1 MRFRPKLSKIATTN
15 HNCIQFKGNIVCLLS
30 NCVWNS
36 RAKRF
41 EPNQIME
48 ILPANHCYSS
58 SQWKFSSWQAWL
70 LWTRSNQLVLF
81 PFLGPGV
88 PIWTSRWHLIWLLQE
103 FAHSRIIIWVGW
115 QWNVY
120 IVFQKPA
127 CVQFFAIGCLWF
139 PNREPGPLAQHW
151 LSKSIE
157 SILYVFCICWLG

>member
-15 HNCIQFKGNIVCLLS
+15 HNCIQFKGNIVCFLS
-30 NCVWNS
+30 HCVWNS
-36 RAKRF
+36 RARWF
-41 EPNQIME
+41 EPNQKKT
-48 ILPANHCYSS
+48 LPANHCYSS

-115 QWNVY
+115 LWYVY

-139 PNREPGPLAQHW
+139 PNREPGPLAQHCNG
-151 LSKSIE
+151 
-157 SILYVFCICWLG
+157 YQN

>member
-1 MRFRPKLSKIATTN
+1 MQRSVLA
-15 HNCIQFKGNIVCLLS
+15 L

-36 RAKRF
+36 RAKGV

-81 PFLGPGV
+81 PFLGSGA

-103 FAHSRIIIWVGW
+103 FAHSKIIIWVGW
-115 QWNVY
+115 LWYVY
-120 IVFQKPA
+120 IAPKTSMFAVFRNRLPLIPKSRTRTIGTA
-127 CVQFFAIGCLWF
+127 LAIKINWKYSLC
-139 PNREPGPLAQHW
+139 
-151 LSKSIE
+151 
-157 SILYVFCICWLG
+157 ILYLLTWLVLRWVVFDSQIEGQHN